1 MNPYIIDLDNC
12 LIFTSYSE
20 IKGLELISK
29 KGYHYLYHRPH
40 LTSFLKFL
48 VRKKYDII
56 FYTSSKS
63 EYAKWIVKS
72 FGLEND
78 YLLYT
83 RAYTI
88 RKTTV
93 YGEIYLKSLKN
104 IKISSSTPIPVLD
117 DRPDLWDEDGIELNA
132 INPWCGELHDTA
144 LSSFITSDLKKN
156 LPKLSGPPKK

>member
-1 MNPYIIDLDNC
+1 MNPYILDLDNC
-12 LIFTSYSE
+12 LIYASYSE

-40 LTSFLKFL
+40 VISFLKFL
-48 VRKKYDII
+48 IRKNYDII

-63 EYAKWIVKS
+63 DYAKWVVQS

-78 YLLYT
+78 YRLYT

-88 RKTTV
+88 RKTTD

-104 IKISSSTPIPVLD
+104 INLSSANPIPVLD
-117 DRPDLWDEDGIELNA
+117 DRPDLWDEKGIELNA
-132 INPWCGELHDTA
+132 IDPWHGELHDTA

-156 LPKLSGPPKK
+156 LPNLSGPQKE